1 MTIKRFLPLIATGLI
16 LTGFAGMEIYS
27 PSVALS
33 KKVKSQ
39 WKSFTSPDGS
49 FKVLMPGNPKKVSE
63 TQNTFMGPIN
73 LRIFVATPPKQ
84 QVSYVV
90 AYNDFPDSYGKL
102 ANSQEVLTN
111 ATKAALKTTQSTLVN
126 KSNIR
131 SSNGHPGK
139 EIEYINS
146 AGKVTRNRMFFA
158 NGRLY
163 QAMVITTRQQEKYLK
178 GSIRGYLNSFQVVY
192 KK

>member
-1 MTIKRFLPLIATGLI
+1 MTVQRFLPLVATGLI
-16 LTGFAGMEIYS
+16 LTGFAGVEMYS
-27 PSVALS
+27 SPVALS
-33 KKVKSQ
+33 NQAKSQ
-39 WKSFTSPDGS
+39 WRAFTSPDGS
-49 FKVLMPGNPKKVSE
+49 FRVLMPGNPKKLSE
-63 TQNTFMGPIN
+63 TQNTFMGKIN
-73 LRIFVATPPKQ
+73 LRIFLATPPKQ

-90 AYNDFPDSYGKL
+90 AYNDFPNSYGKL
-102 ANSQEVLTN
+102 ANPQEVLAN
-111 ATKAALKTTQSTLVN
+111 ATKAALKTTQSSLV
-126 KSNIR
+126 SQTNIR

-163 QAMVITTRQQEKYLK
+163 QAMVITTRKQEKYLTK
-178 GSIRGYLNSFQVVY
+178 SIRGYLNSFQVVY